1 MVEII
6 VPQGENMLNQYRQ
19 EIYTSFEERSDIGMN
34 LVDALSSAAQVESPV
49 RVSESPLFGRK
60 FSAIY
65 DFLEEGRI
73 NVLRLRGIQY
83 KNQPADAE
91 TIAGYEV
98 YALDCSDDPHPEAE
112 TFPDRTYSKKG
123 KGEPTLIGYR
133 YSFLVRVTSWRPS
146 WCMPQDIERVKSETT
161 DSHVGAEQVKRLD
174 SQSRSLK
181 VVVADSLY
189 CNYIFLGMFLCLQ
202 TIYALVRVR
211 HNQVLYEEPEIKVEK
226 KAGRPAIH
234 GSKFKPAAP
243 NRSPDRQE
251 DTTLWGQKIR
261 LQAWHNL
268 HFYKLPFLVG
278 LLLSVEF
285 LKADNTPRFKRP
297 LLLFWS
303 GPLSVSLIELAQM
316 YLWRF
321 AIEHMFRFFKQHLGL
336 CSCRSPNPEA
346 RLRWVWSCAIAYS
359 QLLLMR
365 HSVVPIRPPWFP
377 IHRQPHPPLLTARQ
391 VQRNALAFLL
401 DFGTPARPTRPA
413 GNGSGRPTGYHPPP
427 RTHYSIIQKK
437 TEISEKGA
445 KTQKTDDL
453 TPSLLC
459 FFTLFAFSPP

>member
-6 VPQGENMLNQYRQ
+6 VPQGDNMLNQYRQ

-49 RVSESPLFGRK
+49 RVSESPLFQRK

-65 DFLEEGRI
+65 DFLENGRI
-73 NVLRLRGIQY
+73 NVFRLRRIQY
-83 KNQPADAE
+83 KTQPADAA

-112 TFPDRTYSKKG
+112 TLPDRTYSKKG
-123 KGEPTLIGYR
+123 EGEPTLIGHR
-133 YSFLVRVTSWRPS
+133 YSFLVRVTSWCPS

-161 DSHVGAEQVKRLD
+161 DSQVGGEQVKRLD

-189 CNYIFLGMFLCLQ
+189 CNYIFLGIFLYLQ
-202 TIYALVRVR
+202 TICALVRIR
-211 HNQVLYEEPEIKVEK
+211 HNQVLYEEPEVKVEK
-226 KAGRPAIH
+226 KVGRPALH

-243 NRSPDRQE
+243 NRPPDHQE
-251 DTTLWGQKIR
+251 ETTLLAQKIR

-297 LLLFWS
+297 LLLFWT
-303 GPLSVSLIELAQM
+303 GPLSVSLVELTQM

-321 AIEHMFRFFKQHLGL
+321 AIEHMFRFLKQHLGL

-346 RLRWVWSCAIAYS
+346 RLRWVWCCAIAYS

-365 HSVVPIRPPWFP
+365 QAVAPLRPPWFP
-377 IHRQPHPPLLTARQ
+377 KHRQPHPPLLTARQ

-413 GNGSGRPTGYHPPP
+413 GNGSGRLAGYHPPQ
-427 RTHYSIIQKK
+427 RTRHSVIRKVPKAQKK
-437 TEISEKGA
+437 A
-445 KTQKTDDL
+445 QKLKKL
-453 TPSLLC
+453 TI
-459 FFTLFAFSPP
+459 